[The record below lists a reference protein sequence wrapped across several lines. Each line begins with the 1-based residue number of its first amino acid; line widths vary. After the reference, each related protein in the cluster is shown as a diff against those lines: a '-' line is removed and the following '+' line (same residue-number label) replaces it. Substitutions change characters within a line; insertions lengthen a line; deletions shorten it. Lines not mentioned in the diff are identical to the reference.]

1 MVKCFDIM
9 GKIQGLFNKGEIKYK
24 ANATPKAPTANV
36 WTVSHLVLP
45 IEVQQEKEKQGKLS
59 EKK

>member
-1 MVKCFDIM
+1 MTIM
-9 GKIQGLFNKGEIKYK
+9 EKIQDLFNKGEIKYK
-24 ANATPKAPTANV
+24 AIATPKAPTGKV

-45 IEVQQEKEKQGKLS
+45 LEDQQEKEKQGTLS

>member
-1 MVKCFDIM
+1 MVKCHDIM
-9 GKIQGLFNKGEIKYK
+9 EKIQDLFNKGEIKYK
-24 ANATPKAPTANV
+24 AIATPKAPTGKV

-45 IEVQQEKEKQGKLS
+45 LEDQQEKEKQGTLS